1 MPFIIS
7 EDEALKTLLQGITVA
22 DGGNAARP
30 VAVYYG
36 QPDKDIRQQSY
47 PYITLDLVGVRED
60 TERAHR
66 GVVNLTYAPEGTT
79 PNRNSDGS
87 INQPVNFP
95 IPVDLIYQVSTWS
108 RQPRH
113 DRQIM
118 ASLFAPGR
126 LPFRFGQLPIPQDG
140 TNRRVDMLG
149 FSKRDTT
156 EGGKRLF
163 SNVYNIRI
171 SAELFP
177 DQLSAVYTVTT
188 VNKSLGYQTTLNS
201 TIWNTTPSH

>member
-1 MPFIIS
+1 MSFIIN
-7 EDEALKTLLQGITVA
+7 EDEALKTLLQGITVS

-36 QPDKDIRQQSY
+36 QPDKDVRQQSY

-60 TERAHR
+60 VERAHR
-66 GVVNLTYAPEGTT
+66 GVVNLTYTPEGMT
-79 PNRNSDGS
+79 PNLNQDGS
-87 INQPVNFP
+87 INQPIDFP

-118 ASLFAPGR
+118 AKLFTPGR

-140 TNRRVDMLG
+140 TNRRLDMLG

-171 SAELFP
+171 SSELFV
-177 DQLSAVYTVTT
+177 DQLTAVYQVTD
-188 VNKSLGYQTTLNS
+188 VNTSLISQTIPF
-201 TIWNTTPSH
+201 TINQ

>member
-1 MPFIIS
+1 MAFIIN
-7 EDEALKTLLQGITVA
+7 EDEALKTLLQGITVS

-66 GVVNLTYAPEGTT
+66 GVVNLTYTPEGTT
-79 PNRNSDGS
+79 PNLNDDGS
-87 INQPVNFP
+87 INQPIDFP

-118 ASLFAPGR
+118 AKLFAPGR
-126 LPFRFGQLPIPQDG
+126 LPFRFGQLPVPQDG
-140 TNRRVDMLG
+140 TNRRLDMLG

-171 SAELFP
+171 SSELFF
-177 DQLSAVYTVTT
+177 DQINAVYQVTDI
-188 VNKSLGYQTTLNS
+188 VSSLESQNEVFT
-201 TIWNTTPSH
+201 TTP

>member
-1 MPFIIS
+1 MPFIIN
-7 EDEALKTLLQGITVA
+7 EDEALKTLLQGITVS

-66 GVVNLTYAPEGTT
+66 GVVNLTYAPEGFT
-79 PNRNSDGS
+79 PNRNTDGS
-87 INQPVNFP
+87 INQPVEFP

-118 ASLFAPGR
+118 AKLFAPGR

-140 TNRRVDMLG
+140 TNRRLDMLG

-171 SAELFP
+171 SSELFV
-177 DQLSAVYTVTT
+177 DQLFNVYKVTD
-188 VNKSLGYQTTLNS
+188 VNTSLISQTIPF
-201 TIWNTTPSH
+201 TITQ

>member
-1 MPFIIS
+1 MPFIIN
-7 EDEALKTLLQGITVA
+7 EDDALKTLLQGITVSDA
-22 DGGNAARP
+22 GNPARP

-36 QPDKDIRQQSY
+36 QPDKDLRQQSY

-66 GVVNLTYAPEGTT
+66 GYVPLTYTPEAGTVQT
-79 PNRNSDGS
+79 DIDGNIITNVS
-87 INQPVNFP
+87 FP
-95 IPVDLIYQVSTWS
+95 IPIDLIYQVSTWS

-113 DRQIM
+113 DRQII
-118 ASLFAPGR
+118 AALAAPDR
-126 LPFRFGQLPIPQDG
+126 LTYRFGQLPVPQDG
-140 TNRRVDMLG
+140 TNRRLDMLG

-171 SAELFP
+171 SSELFP
-177 DQLSAVYTVTT
+177 DQLAQVYQVLESPIISFNYQNTSFTT
-188 VNKSLGYQTTLNS
+188 
-201 TIWNTTPSH
+201 NTH

>member
-1 MPFIIS
+1 MPFIIN
-7 EDEALKTLLQGITVA
+7 EDAALKALLTGITVS
-22 DGGNAARP
+22 DSGNSTRP
-30 VAVYYG
+30 VGVYYG
-36 QPDKDIRQQSY
+36 QPDKDIRTQSY

-66 GVVNLTYAPEGTT
+66 GSVDLTYTPEGTT
-79 PNRNSDGS
+79 PNYTAES
-87 INQPVNFP
+87 QPVNFP
-95 IPVDLIYQVSTWS
+95 IPVDLIYQVSTWA

-118 ASLFAPGR
+118 ASLFLPGR
-126 LPFRFGQLPIPQDG
+126 LPLRFGQLTIPEDS
-140 TNRRVDMLG
+140 TMRRLDMLG

-177 DQLSAVYTVTT
+177 DQLSAVYTVTDVNTT
-188 VNKSLGYQTTLNS
+188 VDYQSTPFTTLR
-201 TIWNTTPSH
+201 

>member
-1 MPFIIS
+1 MPFLIN
-7 EDEALKTLLQGITVA
+7 EDAALKTLLQGITVSDA
-22 DGGNAARP
+22 GSSTRP
-30 VAVYYG
+30 VPVYYG

-47 PYITLDLVGVRED
+47 PYITLDLIGVRED
-60 TERAHR
+60 YERAHR
-66 GVVNLTYAPEGTT
+66 GYVDLTYVPEGVTVERDADNNIIT
-79 PNRNSDGS
+79 QTS
-87 INQPVNFP
+87 FP
-95 IPVDLIYQVSTWS
+95 IPVDLIYQVSTWA

-118 ASLFAPGR
+118 AKLFAPGR
-126 LPFRFGQLPIPQDG
+126 LPLRFGQLPIPEDG
-140 TNRRVDMLG
+140 TNRRLDMLG

-177 DQLSAVYTVTT
+177 ELLAEVYEVLEEPTI
-188 VNKSLGYQTTLNS
+188 SFDYQDTPF
-201 TIWNTTPSH
+201 TINQ

>member
-1 MPFIIS
+1 MSFIIN
-7 EDEALKTLLQGITVA
+7 EDEALKTLLQGITVS
-22 DGGNAARP
+22 DGGNSARP

-66 GVVNLTYAPEGTT
+66 GVVMLTYTPEGTS
-79 PNRNSDGS
+79 PNTYNDAL
-87 INQPVNFP
+87 NQPVNFP

-118 ASLFAPGR
+118 AKLFAPGR

-140 TNRRVDMLG
+140 TNRRLDMLG

-171 SAELFP
+171 SAELF
-177 DQLSAVYTVTT
+177 DTQLTAVYRVTAVNRSLVYQTT
-188 VNKSLGYQTTLNS
+188 VNTNT
-201 TIWNTTPSH
+201 WNTTPSH

>member
-1 MPFIIS
+1 MGGNVMPFIIN
-7 EDEALKTLLQGITVA
+7 EDEALKNLLQGITVS
-22 DGGNAARP
+22 DGGNTARP

-66 GVVNLTYAPEGTT
+66 GVVNLTYTPEGTT
-79 PNRNSDGS
+79 PNLNDDGS
-87 INQPVNFP
+87 INQPIDFP

-118 ASLFAPGR
+118 AKLFAPGR
-126 LPFRFGQLPIPQDG
+126 LPFRFGRLPVPQDG
-140 TNRRVDMLG
+140 TNRRLDMLG

-171 SAELFP
+171 SSELFF
-177 DQLSAVYTVTT
+177 DQINAVYQVTDI
-188 VNKSLGYQTTLNS
+188 VSSLESQNEVF
-201 TIWNTTPSH
+201 ITTP

>member
-1 MPFIIS
+1 MPFIIN
-7 EDEALKTLLQGITVA
+7 EDEALKTLLQGITVS
-22 DGGNAARP
+22 DGGNSARP

-66 GVVNLTYAPEGTT
+66 GWVNLTYTPEGTT
-79 PNRNSDGS
+79 PNLNQDGS
-87 INQPVNFP
+87 INQQVNFP

-113 DRQIM
+113 DRQII

-171 SAELFP
+171 SSELFV
-177 DQLSAVYTVTT
+177 DQLNAVYQVTDINT
-188 VNKSLGYQTTLNS
+188 SLISQTIPF
-201 TIWNTTPSH
+201 TINQ

>member
-1 MPFIIS
+1 
-7 EDEALKTLLQGITVA
+7 LLQGITVS
-22 DGGNAARP
+22 DSGNSARP
-30 VAVYYG
+30 VGVYYG
-36 QPDKDIRQQSY
+36 QPDKDIRQQIY

-66 GVVNLTYAPEGTT
+66 GVVNLAYAPEGYT
-79 PNRNSDGS
+79 PNLDTDGS
-87 INQPVNFP
+87 INQPIEFP

-118 ASLFAPGR
+118 AKLFAPGR
-126 LPFRFGQLPIPQDG
+126 LPFRFGQLPVPQDG
-140 TNRRVDMLG
+140 TNRRLDMLG

-171 SAELFP
+171 SAELFT
-177 DQLSAVYTVTT
+177 QELTGVYQVLD
-188 VNKSLGYQTTLNS
+188 VVSSLESQNEVFT
-201 TIWNTTPSH
+201 TTP

>member
-1 MPFIIS
+1 MPFIIN
-7 EDEALKTLLQGITVA
+7 EDEALKTLLQGITVS
-22 DGGNAARP
+22 DGGNALRN

-36 QPDKDIRQQSY
+36 QPDKDLRQQSY

-66 GVVNLTYAPEGTT
+66 GVVNLAYAPEGYT
-79 PNRNSDGS
+79 PNRDTDGS
-87 INQPVNFP
+87 INQPIDFP

-118 ASLFAPGR
+118 AKLFAPGR
-126 LPFRFGQLPIPQDG
+126 LPFRFGQLPVPQDG
-140 TNRRVDMLG
+140 TNRRLDMLG

-171 SAELFP
+171 SAELFTT
-177 DQLSAVYTVTT
+177 QLTGVYQVLDVVSSLESQDEVFTT
-188 VNKSLGYQTTLNS
+188 N
-201 TIWNTTPSH
+201 P

>member
-1 MPFIIS
+1 MPFIIN
-7 EDEALKTLLQGITVA
+7 EDEALKTLLQGITVSDA
-22 DGGNAARP
+22 GNSARP
-30 VAVYYG
+30 VGVYYG
-36 QPDKDIRQQSY
+36 QPDKDIRQQVY
-47 PYITLDLVGVRED
+47 PYITLDLVGIRED

-66 GVVNLTYAPEGTT
+66 GLVNLTYTPEGYT
-79 PNRNSDGS
+79 PNLNEDDS
-87 INQPVNFP
+87 INQPIEFP

-118 ASLFAPGR
+118 AKLFAPGR
-126 LPFRFGQLPIPQDG
+126 LPFRFGQLPVPQDG
-140 TNRRVDMLG
+140 TNRRLDMLG

-171 SAELFP
+171 SAELFTQ
-177 DQLSAVYTVTT
+177 QLVDVYQVLD
-188 VNKSLGYQTTLNS
+188 VNTSLVSQTIPF
-201 TIWNTTPSH
+201 TINQ

>member
-1 MPFIIS
+1 MPFIIN
-7 EDEALKTLLQGITVA
+7 EDAALKTLLSGLTVS
-22 DGGNAARP
+22 DGGNASRP

-60 TERAHR
+60 VERAHR
-66 GVVNLTYAPEGTT
+66 GSVNLTYTPEGTT
-79 PNRNSDGS
+79 PNTNEDGS
-87 INQPVNFP
+87 LNQPVNFP

-118 ASLFAPGR
+118 AKLFAPGR
-126 LPFRFGQLPIPQDG
+126 LPFRFGQLTIPEDN
-140 TNRRVDMLG
+140 TMRRLDMLG

-177 DQLSAVYTVTT
+177 DQLTDVYEVLSVNTLYNYQSTVF
-188 VNKSLGYQTTLNS
+188 N
-201 TIWNTTPSH
+201 H

>member
-1 MPFIIS
+1 MPFIIN
-7 EDEALKTLLQGITVA
+7 EDEALKTLLQGITVS
-22 DGGNAARP
+22 DGGNSLRN

-36 QPDKDIRQQSY
+36 QPDKDLRQQSY

-66 GVVNLTYAPEGTT
+66 GVINLAYAPEGYT
-79 PNRNSDGS
+79 PNRDTDGS
-87 INQPVNFP
+87 INQPIDFP

-118 ASLFAPGR
+118 AKLFAPGR

-140 TNRRVDMLG
+140 TNRRLDMLG

-171 SAELFP
+171 SAELFTT
-177 DQLSAVYTVTT
+177 QLTGVYQVLD
-188 VNKSLGYQTTLNS
+188 VVSSLESQDEVFT
-201 TIWNTTPSH
+201 TTP

>member
-1 MPFIIS
+1 MPFIIN
-7 EDEALKTLLQGITVA
+7 EDEALKTLLQGITVS
-22 DGGNAARP
+22 DGGNATRP

-66 GVVNLTYAPEGTT
+66 GVVKLTYTPEGTS
-79 PNRNSDGS
+79 PNLSNGVL
-87 INQPVNFP
+87 NQPVNFP

-118 ASLFAPGR
+118 AKLFAPGR

-140 TNRRVDMLG
+140 TNRRLDMLG

-171 SAELFP
+171 SAELFV
-177 DQLSAVYTVTT
+177 DQLNAVYTVTD
-188 VNKSLGYQTTLNS
+188 VNTSLAYQNTS
-201 TIWNTTPSH
+201 FTINQ

>member
-1 MPFIIS
+1 MPFIIN
-7 EDEALKTLLQGITVA
+7 EDEALKTLLQGITVS
-22 DGGNAARP
+22 DGGNALRN

-36 QPDKDIRQQSY
+36 QPDKDLRQQSY

-66 GVVNLTYAPEGTT
+66 GVINLAYAPEGYT
-79 PNRNSDGS
+79 PNRDTDGS
-87 INQPVNFP
+87 INQPIDFP

-118 ASLFAPGR
+118 AKLFAPGR

-140 TNRRVDMLG
+140 TNRRLDMLG

-171 SAELFP
+171 SAELFTT
-177 DQLSAVYTVTT
+177 QLTGVYQVLDVVSSLESQDEVFTT
-188 VNKSLGYQTTLNS
+188 N
-201 TIWNTTPSH
+201 P

>member
-1 MPFIIS
+1 MPFIIN
-7 EDEALKTLLQGITVA
+7 EDEALKTLLQGITVS
-22 DGGNAARP
+22 DGGNALRN

-36 QPDKDIRQQSY
+36 QPDKDLRQQSY

-66 GVVNLTYAPEGTT
+66 GIVNLTYAPEGYT
-79 PNRNSDGS
+79 PNRDTDGS
-87 INQPVNFP
+87 INQPIDFP

-118 ASLFAPGR
+118 AKLFAPGR

-140 TNRRVDMLG
+140 TNRRLDMLG

-171 SAELFP
+171 SAELFTT
-177 DQLSAVYTVTT
+177 QLTGVYQVLDVVSSLESQDEVFTT
-188 VNKSLGYQTTLNS
+188 N
-201 TIWNTTPSH
+201 P

>member
-1 MPFIIS
+1 MPFIIN
-7 EDEALKTLLQGITVA
+7 EDEALKTLLQGITVS
-22 DGGNAARP
+22 DGGNSARP

-66 GVVNLTYAPEGTT
+66 GVVNLTYAPEGFT
-79 PNRNSDGS
+79 PNRNTDGS
-87 INQPVNFP
+87 INQPVEFP

-118 ASLFAPGR
+118 AKLFAPGR

-140 TNRRVDMLG
+140 TNRRLDMLG

-171 SAELFP
+171 SSELFV
-177 DQLSAVYTVTT
+177 DQLFNVYKVTD
-188 VNKSLGYQTTLNS
+188 VNTSLISQTIPF
-201 TIWNTTPSH
+201 TITQ

>member
-1 MPFIIS
+1 MPFIIN
-7 EDEALKTLLQGITVA
+7 EDEALKTLLQGITVS
-22 DGGNAARP
+22 DSGNSARP
-30 VAVYYG
+30 VGVYYG
-36 QPDKDIRQQSY
+36 QPDKDIRQQIY

-66 GVVNLTYAPEGTT
+66 GVVNLTYAPEGYT
-79 PNRNSDGS
+79 PNRDTDGS
-87 INQPVNFP
+87 INQPIEFP

-118 ASLFAPGR
+118 AKLFEPGR
-126 LPFRFGQLPIPQDG
+126 LPFRFGQLPVPQDG
-140 TNRRVDMLG
+140 TNRRLDMLG

-171 SAELFP
+171 SAELFTQ
-177 DQLSAVYTVTT
+177 QLTGVYQVLD
-188 VNKSLGYQTTLNS
+188 VVPSLESQNEVFT
-201 TIWNTTPSH
+201 TTP

>member
-1 MPFIIS
+1 MPFIIN
-7 EDEALKTLLQGITVA
+7 EDEALKTLLQGITVSDA
-22 DGGNAARP
+22 GNPARP
-30 VAVYYG
+30 VGVYYG
-36 QPDKDIRQQSY
+36 QPDKDIRQQVY

-66 GVVNLTYAPEGTT
+66 GMVNLTYTPEGYI
-79 PNRNSDGS
+79 PNLNDDDS
-87 INQPVNFP
+87 INQPIEFP

-118 ASLFAPGR
+118 GKLFAPGR
-126 LPFRFGQLPIPQDG
+126 LPFRFGQLPVPQDG
-140 TNRRVDMLG
+140 TNRRLDMLG

-171 SAELFP
+171 SAELFTQ
-177 DQLSAVYTVTT
+177 QLVDVYKVLD
-188 VNKSLGYQTTLNS
+188 VNTSLVSQTIPF
-201 TIWNTTPSH
+201 TINQ

>member
-1 MPFIIS
+1 MPFIIN
-7 EDEALKTLLQGITVA
+7 EDEALKTLLQGITVSDA
-22 DGGNAARP
+22 GNSARP
-30 VAVYYG
+30 VGVYYG
-36 QPDKDIRQQSY
+36 QPDKDIRQQVY
-47 PYITLDLVGVRED
+47 PYITLDLVGIRED

-66 GVVNLTYAPEGTT
+66 GVVNLTYTPEGYI
-79 PNRNSDGS
+79 PNLNEDDS
-87 INQPVNFP
+87 INQPIEFP

-118 ASLFAPGR
+118 AKLFAPGR
-126 LPFRFGQLPIPQDG
+126 LPFRFGQLPVPQDG
-140 TNRRVDMLG
+140 TNRRLDMLG

-171 SAELFP
+171 SAELFTQ
-177 DQLSAVYTVTT
+177 QLVDVYQVLD
-188 VNKSLGYQTTLNS
+188 VNTSLVSQTIPF
-201 TIWNTTPSH
+201 TINQ

>member
-7 EDEALKTLLQGITVA
+7 EDEALKTLLQGITVS
-22 DGGNAARP
+22 DSGNSARP
-30 VAVYYG
+30 VGVYYG
-36 QPDKDIRQQSY
+36 QPDKDIRQQVY

-60 TERAHR
+60 FERAHR
-66 GVVNLTYAPEGTT
+66 GVVNLTYTPEGFT
-79 PNRNSDGS
+79 PNLNEDDS
-87 INQPVNFP
+87 INQPIEFP

-118 ASLFAPGR
+118 AKLFAPGR

-140 TNRRVDMLG
+140 TNRRLDMLG

-171 SAELFP
+171 SAELFTT
-177 DQLSAVYTVTT
+177 QLNAVYAVTDINQT
-188 VNKSLGYQTTLNS
+188 IDYQTIPF
-201 TIWNTTPSH
+201 TITQ

>member
-1 MPFIIS
+1 MPFIIN
-7 EDEALKTLLQGITVA
+7 EDAALKALLSGLTVS

-60 TERAHR
+60 VERAHR

-79 PNRNSDGS
+79 PNYNEDGTL
-87 INQPVNFP
+87 NQPVNFP
-95 IPVDLIYQVSTWS
+95 IPVDLVYQVSTWS

-118 ASLFAPGR
+118 AKLFAPGR
-126 LPFRFGQLPIPQDG
+126 LPFRFGQLHIPEDN
-140 TNRRVDMLG
+140 TNRRLDMLG

-163 SNVYNIRI
+163 SNVYNIRV

-177 DQLSAVYTVTT
+177 DQLGDVYEVLSVNTLYNYQSTVF
-188 VNKSLGYQTTLNS
+188 NN
-201 TIWNTTPSH
+201 

>member
-1 MPFIIS
+1 MPFIIN
-7 EDEALKTLLQGITVA
+7 EDEALKTLLQGITVS
-22 DGGNAARP
+22 DGGNSLRN

-36 QPDKDIRQQSY
+36 QPDKDLRQQSY

-66 GVVNLTYAPEGTT
+66 GVVNLAYAPEGYT
-79 PNRNSDGS
+79 PNLNTDGS
-87 INQPVNFP
+87 INQPIDFP

-118 ASLFAPGR
+118 AKLFAPGR
-126 LPFRFGQLPIPQDG
+126 LPFRFGQLPVPQDG
-140 TNRRVDMLG
+140 TNRRLDMLG

-171 SAELFP
+171 SAELFTT
-177 DQLSAVYTVTT
+177 QLTGVYQVLD
-188 VNKSLGYQTTLNS
+188 VVSSLESQDEVF
-201 TIWNTTPSH
+201 TINP

>member
-1 MPFIIS
+1 MPFIIN
-7 EDEALKTLLQGITVA
+7 EDEALKNLLQGITVSDA
-22 DGGNAARP
+22 GNSARP
-30 VAVYYG
+30 VGVYYG
-36 QPDKDIRQQSY
+36 QPDRDIRQQVY

-66 GVVNLTYAPEGTT
+66 GYVNLTYTPEGTT
-79 PNRNSDGS
+79 PNLNDDDS
-87 INQPVNFP
+87 INQPIDFP

-118 ASLFAPGR
+118 AKLFAPGR

-140 TNRRVDMLG
+140 TNRRLDMLG

-163 SNVYNIRI
+163 SNVYNIRV
-171 SAELFP
+171 SSELFTT
-177 DQLSAVYTVTT
+177 QLNAVYAVTSINQT
-188 VNKSLGYQTTLNS
+188 LDYQTIPF
-201 TIWNTTPSH
+201 TINQ

>member
-1 MPFIIS
+1 MPFIIN
-7 EDEALKTLLQGITVA
+7 EDAALKTLLSGITVS

-60 TERAHR
+60 VERAHR
-66 GVVNLTYAPEGTT
+66 GVVDLTYAPEGTT
-79 PNRNSDGS
+79 PNYNEDGTL
-87 INQPVNFP
+87 NQPVNFP
-95 IPVDLIYQVSTWS
+95 IPVDLVYQVSTWS

-118 ASLFAPGR
+118 AKLFAPAR
-126 LPFRFGQLPIPQDG
+126 LPFRFGQLHIPEDN
-140 TNRRVDMLG
+140 TNRRLDMLG

-163 SNVYNIRI
+163 SNVYNIRV

-177 DQLSAVYTVTT
+177 DQLGDVYEVLSVHTLYNYQSTVF
-188 VNKSLGYQTTLNS
+188 N
-201 TIWNTTPSH
+201 H